1 MELCNIRI
9 INAGRNKY
17 NGSVIINEDK
27 TVLGICTEENYDNE
41 HIIKGN
47 ITKTGFDFEILSET
61 EKIPVSTEKVDFFVK
76 HSIVEA
82 DCYSGCSIDAMRDT
96 IFVEMT
102 NVKKIEQKIK
112 AKKKE
117 LNY

>member
-1 MELCNIRI
+1 MELYNIRI

-17 NGSVIINEDK
+17 NGSAIINEDG

-41 HIIKGN
+41 KIIKGN
-47 ITKTGFDFEILSET
+47 ITKTGFDFEIFSEN
-61 EKIPVSTEKVDFFVK
+61 EKIPVSTKKTDFFVK
-76 HSIVEA
+76 HSIAES
-82 DCYSGCSIDAMRDT
+82 DYYSGCSVDSIKDT

-112 AKKKE
+112 SKKKE